1 MCQQKE
7 SKCKN
12 RENNDAQLF
21 NMHKYP
27 TSTNVSNTAQK
38 ILACNWCGSDISCIQ
53 YINLALHYLDV
64 KANYRTMWEVWHFS
78 N

>member
-38 ILACNWCGSDISCIQ
+38 ILAYNWCGSDISCIQ
-53 YINLALHYLDV
+53 IYKSGFTLFRCKSKL
-64 KANYRTMWEVWHFS
+64 
-78 N
+78 